1 MAYNNDKINYTMSNN
16 PKLKKNGGKGT
27 AVGNFLRSINF
38 SKVTDVVTNVLKGD
52 ISSAI
57 DIISNSKELS
67 EEQVKM
73 ALKELEHDVIEME
86 EITKRWESDNL
97 ADSWW
102 SKNIRPLS
110 LAFLTVSLF
119 IYVILD
125 SSLEGFK
132 VASEWVDLLS
142 SLLLLVYGGYFGAR
156 ALEKITHIKNKK

>member
-1 MAYNNDKINYTMSNN
+1 MSN
-16 PKLKKNGGKGT
+16 PKLKKNGGEGT

-38 SKVTDVVTNVLKGD
+38 GKVTEVVSSVLKGD

-57 DIISNSKELS
+57 DVISNSKELS

-73 ALKELEHDVIEME
+73 ALKELEHDVIEMQ

-102 SKNIRPLS
+102 SKNVRPLS
-110 LAFLTVSLF
+110 LMFLTVTLF

-125 SSLEGFK
+125 SSLEGFN
-132 VASEWVDLLS
+132 VGSEWIDLLS

-156 ALEKITHIKNKK
+156 ALEKITHLKNKK

>member
-1 MAYNNDKINYTMSNN
+1 MSNN
-16 PKLKKNGGKGT
+16 PKLRKNGGEGT
-27 AVGNFLRSINF
+27 RLGNFLRSINF
-38 SKVTDVVTNVLKGD
+38 GKVTEVVSSVLKGD

-73 ALKELEHDVIEME
+73 ALKELEHDVIEMQ

-110 LAFLTVSLF
+110 LAFLTASLF

-125 SSLEGFK
+125 SSLDGFK
-132 VASEWVDLLS
+132 VAPEWIDLLS
-142 SLLLLVYGGYFGAR
+142 SLLLLIYSAYFGGR
-156 ALEKITHIKNKK
+156 SLEKIQNIKKK

>member
-1 MAYNNDKINYTMSNN
+1 MNNN
-16 PKLKKNGGKGT
+16 PKLKKNGGSGT
-27 AVGNFLRSINF
+27 KVGNFLRGLNF
-38 SKVTDVVTNVLKGD
+38 SKVTEVVTSVLSGD
-52 ISSAI
+52 FKSAI
-57 DIISNSKELS
+57 QTISNSKELS

-73 ALKELEHDVIEME
+73 ALKELEHDVIELQ

-97 ADSWW
+97 ADSWL

-132 VASEWVDLLS
+132 ISNKWIDLLS

-156 ALEKITHIKNKK
+156 ALEKITHLKNKK

>member
-1 MAYNNDKINYTMSNN
+1 MSDKKKSY
-16 PKLKKNGGKGT
+16 KEKNGT
-27 AVGNFLRSINF
+27 TRVGDFLRSINF
-38 SKVTDVVTNVLKGD
+38 SKVTEVVTSVLKGD

-57 DIISNSKELS
+57 DVISKSKELS

-73 ALKELEHDVIEME
+73 ALKELEHDVIEMQ

-102 SKNIRPLS
+102 SKNVRPLS
-110 LAFLTVSLF
+110 LMFLTVTLF

-125 SSLEGFK
+125 SSLEGFN
-132 VASEWVDLLS
+132 VGSEWIDLLS

-156 ALEKITHIKNKK
+156 ALEKITHLKNKN

>member
-1 MAYNNDKINYTMSNN
+1 MAVYNNNKFNMSN
-16 PKLKKNGGKGT
+16 PKLKKNGGEGT

-38 SKVTDVVTNVLKGD
+38 GKVTEVVSSVLKGD

-57 DIISNSKELS
+57 DVISNSKELS

-73 ALKELEHDVIEME
+73 ALKELEHDVIEMQ

-102 SKNIRPLS
+102 SKNVRPLS
-110 LAFLTVSLF
+110 LMFLTVTLF

-125 SSLEGFK
+125 SSLEGFN
-132 VASEWVDLLS
+132 VGSEWIDLLS

-156 ALEKITHIKNKK
+156 ALEKITHLKNKK

>member
-1 MAYNNDKINYTMSNN
+1 MSNN
-16 PKLKKNGGKGT
+16 PKLRKNGGEGT

-38 SKVTDVVTNVLKGD
+38 GKVTEVVSSILKGD

-73 ALKELEHDVIEME
+73 ALKELEHDVIEMQ

-102 SKNIRPLS
+102 SKNVRPLS
-110 LAFLTVSLF
+110 LMFLTVTLF

-125 SSLEGFK
+125 SSLEGFN
-132 VASEWVDLLS
+132 VGSEWIDLLS

-156 ALEKITHIKNKK
+156 ALEKITHLKNKK